1 MALKERI
8 MPGGGKKTVATTLPP
23 EELAALERARERQR
37 VSRAEIL
44 REAIR
49 WYIGAVRRLP
59 AAEEPTPDEIKAIR
73 EGEKEFAEGKTRR
86 LEDVLHELG
95 R

>member
-1 MALKERI
+1 
-8 MPGGGKKTVATTLPP
+8 MPDQAKKIVATTLPP
-23 EELAALERARERQR
+23 EELAELDRARARQHL
-37 VSRAEIL
+37 SRAEIV

-59 AAEEPTPDEIKAIR
+59 LPEKPTQDEIKAIE
-73 EGEKEFAEGKTRR
+73 EGEEEFARGKTRR
-86 LEDVLHELG
+86 LEDVLHELE

>member
-1 MALKERI
+1 
-8 MPGGGKKTVATTLPP
+8 MPEQAKKTVATTLPP
-23 EELAALERARERQR
+23 EELAQLDRARAQQHL
-37 VSRAEIL
+37 SRAEIV

-59 AAEEPTPDEIKAIR
+59 PAEEPTKGEIRAIE
-73 EGEKEFAEGKTRR
+73 EGEKEFAQGQTRR
-86 LEDVLHELG
+86 LEDVLHELE